1 VKYGYADRLRT
12 ALLITI
18 LCLAQAPLTVAAQDY
33 LDAELR
39 AAVGELQRDAAQPT
53 TLANHSQRSAVLW
66 RWANAFAVSGG
77 YVPVNLTAATRN
89 SASR

>member
-39 AAVGELQRDAAQPT
+39 VAAVR
-53 TLANHSQRSAVLW
+53 
-66 RWANAFAVSGG
+66 
-77 YVPVNLTAATRN
+77 LTGT
-89 SASR
+89 